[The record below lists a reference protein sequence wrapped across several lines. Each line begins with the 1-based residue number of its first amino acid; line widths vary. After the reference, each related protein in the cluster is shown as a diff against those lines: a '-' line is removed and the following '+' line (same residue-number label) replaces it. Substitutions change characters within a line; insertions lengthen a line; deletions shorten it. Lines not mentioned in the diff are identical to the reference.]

1 MSIHIIGRVYVNEIF
16 LEGSL
21 VRSIKILNVTNS
33 EAALRIQELILWKY
47 LHVEKSVCANMYIV
61 TLF

>member
-1 MSIHIIGRVYVNEIF
+1 MSIHIIGGVYVSEIF

-33 EAALRIQELILWKY
+33 EAELHI
-47 LHVEKSVCANMYIV
+47 
-61 TLF
+61 

>member
-1 MSIHIIGRVYVNEIF
+1 MSIHIIGGVYVNAIF

-33 EAALRIQELILWKY
+33 EAA
-47 LHVEKSVCANMYIV
+47 
-61 TLF
+61 